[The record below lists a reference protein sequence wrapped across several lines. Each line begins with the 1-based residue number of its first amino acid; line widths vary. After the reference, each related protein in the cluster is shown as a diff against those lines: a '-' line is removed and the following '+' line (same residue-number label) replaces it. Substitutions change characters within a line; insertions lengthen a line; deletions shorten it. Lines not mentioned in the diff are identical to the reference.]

1 MAERQW
7 TPRQRD
13 AIEAR
18 GGTVLVSAAAGSG
31 KTAVLVER
39 AVGRILDPGQPV
51 DADRLLVVT
60 FSNAAALEMK
70 QRIMARVAALAAEH
84 PENARLRRQQ
94 LLLGRAQIST
104 IHAFCS
110 ELIRQNFQLLGIASN
125 IRTGDEKELEVLRR
139 DCARGVV
146 EEFFARE
153 DGGRFARLVELLS
166 TGRDDSRVFTTLFS
180 LYDFVRSHPFYHG
193 WMEAKLSYYNEGVPV
208 ADSIWGKCILGY
220 AADALGH
227 ACALCGRALSLVE
240 EDETL
245 SNAYG
250 GALRA
255 DLRQLE
261 RVRESVAARD
271 WDGTCKRL
279 GSFVFEKLRP
289 VRGDDPRKGAAQ
301 ALRKS
306 VRGIVETLRDRQFC
320 ATAAEFS
327 EDVADLRPMVETL
340 FELVEAF
347 DRAFTEQKRQKN
359 LMDFSDM
366 EQYAIALLVRPAGEG
381 YVKTPLAR
389 AVSERYDE
397 VLVDEFQDT
406 NAAQEIIFRAVSQ
419 KERNLFLVGDVKQSI
434 YRFRQ
439 ACPELFMEKKKRYAP
454 YDGKQF
460 PAKITLGKNFRS
472 APEVTGSVNFL
483 FSLLMSEEIGEI
495 DYNEEEALIPGGS
508 FPEGTPAGCGLRL
521 LDLTGYAGERTRA
534 QVEADYVADEI
545 AGMLGRGELV
555 AEGDA
560 LRKIRPSDVCI
571 LLRSP
576 SGRAQTYLEAL
587 QKRGVPV
594 WAEPKSGFLTSKEVA
609 PVVALLRVIDNP
621 LLDVDLAAAMMSA
634 LFDFTAD
641 EMAHIRLADRRA
653 PLYTAV
659 QRRAGEGDAHCLEF
673 CGTLARLRRFAA
685 GATADAVIRRV
696 YDECGC
702 LAKAQVMRMGASRRA
717 NLLLLVQYACDYHA
731 SGYRGLSGFVGF
743 VDRLIERGG
752 DFAPAASLS
761 EQADVV
767 RIMSIHRSKGLEFPV
782 VFLCDCAKQF
792 NRQDLNGT
800 TLLHTELG
808 FACVRR
814 DPKLQTQ
821 FSTVPMQALRLAIE
835 RSMLSEE
842 LRVLYVALTRAK
854 QRLILTGTLTR
865 PGEKLAGLAC
875 APEGNGKLPPY
886 QVRGAASYLDWV
898 LMAAVHHPGAAGL
911 LAQYGVEAGAVP
923 AQAAFSAAVL
933 PVGGDPLAAGETTEE
948 TPPPPGAHR
957 GAGAAARLALS
968 LRARDADPHQ
978 DGGFADLQG
987 GARQKLPLRGTARLF
1002 AGAGTHR
1009 RAAWQRAPQVHA
1021 VFRLPRGGKGR
1032 RRRARTDGAGGLPLP
1047 AGGGRHRRGK
1057 ARGVLP
1063 LAAGGAH
1070 LPGGQGVAGAALSGR
1085 GGEGDARGV
1094 HRPLRRGRKNGGPG
1108 RGRLRLR
1115 GRRRRGDRRLQ
1126 DRPCQDARGAGRTLP
1141 GAARALPEGARRRV
1155 GHAGQGV
1162 RALFLRAVQG
1172 NHHLG
1177 VDIRACAWYHN
1188 SVNKVEQFL
1197 FSPRRRWA
1205 AGQ

>member
-39 AVGRILDPGQPV
+39 AVGRILDSEQPV

-70 QRIMARVAALAAEH
+70 QRIMARVTALAAEH

-472 APEVTGSVNFL
+472 APEVTGSINFL

-761 EQADVV
+761 EQAEVV

-933 PVGGDPLAAGETTEE
+933 PVGGDPPAAGETAGE
-948 TPPPPGAHR
+948 TPPPPDPALTGALERRLAWRYPFAPETRIPTKMAVSQISKGELANSYRFAGRPAFLQER
-957 GAGAAARLALS
+957 GLTAAQRGSALHKFMQFSDYRAAAKDVAAELERMAREGFLSRQEAEAIDAGKLAAFFRSPLAGRIFRADRVWRE
-968 LRARDADPHQ
+968 LRFLAEVGRETLGAYTDLFDA
-978 DGGFADLQG
+978 
-987 GARQKLPLRGTARLF
+987 
-1002 AGAGTHR
+1002 
-1009 RAAWQRAPQVHA
+1009 
-1021 VFRLPRGGKGR
+1021 GGKT
-1032 RRRARTDGAGGLPLP
+1032 A
-1047 AGGGRHRRGK
+1047 
-1057 ARGVLP
+1057 V
-1063 LAAGGAH
+1063 
-1070 LPGGQGVAGAALSGR
+1070 QGVADCVFAEDGGAVIVDYKTDHVRTPAELVERYRVQLELYRKVLGGALGMPVRECVLYSFALSR
-1085 GGEGDARGV
+1085 E
-1094 HRPLRRGRKNGGPG
+1094 
-1108 RGRLRLR
+1108 
-1115 GRRRRGDRRLQ
+1115 
-1126 DRPCQDARGAGRTLP
+1126 
-1141 GAARALPEGARRRV
+1141 
-1155 GHAGQGV
+1155 
-1162 RALFLRAVQG
+1162 
-1172 NHHLG
+1172 
-1177 VDIRACAWYHN
+1177 III
-1188 SVNKVEQFL
+1188 
-1197 FSPRRRWA
+1197 
-1205 AGQ
+1205 